1 MVTGTAIDNGYKIQ
15 NFRFTGQM
23 CKTNTSSNTSMRG
36 FGGPQAVLIMEEVIF
51 NIACELNISQ
61 EKVNFTFTVKF
72 SSNTIQN

>member
-1 MVTGTAIDNGYKIQ
+1 MQTASTVDNGYKIQ

-36 FGGPQAVLIMEEVIF
+36 FGSPQAALIMEEVIF

-61 EKVNFTFTVKF
+61 EKVNFTSIVKF
-72 SSNTIQN
+72 HY